1 MTIVNIADLRRAARR
16 RLPKAL
22 FEFIDGGAEDEQTL
36 SANTQD
42 FTKFKLRQRVL
53 VDVSRRDLS
62 TSVMGQSWKLPLILA
77 PTGLTGLFWR
87 QGEIS
92 VARAAAK
99 AGIPYCLSTS
109 CSVSMEEVAKAAPG
123 NLWFQLYVMRDRAL
137 THSLLDRA
145 KASGYRTLCV
155 TVDLAMHGRRERD
168 VYNGMAVPPR
178 ITLRNVADTGRRIG
192 WIRNVLMGPRV
203 TLANFVNTGA
213 AQNDIFTIAK
223 FVNTLFDDSV
233 TWADLADLIRRWNGP
248 VAVKGILTPEDAR
261 RALDAGA
268 KGIIV
273 SNHGG
278 RQLDGT
284 SSSVAALPGIVDAVE
299 GRADV
304 ILDGGIRR
312 GRDIVKAVALGAR
325 ACMIGRAYLYGVA
338 TAGEAGVDRVIDIL
352 RGEVDTTL
360 GLMGSRAI
368 SELNCDAIEWDRR
381 VSN

>member
-1 MTIVNIADLRRAARR
+1 VTIVNIGDLRLAAKR

-22 FEFIDGGAEDEQTL
+22 FEFIDGAAEDEQTYR
-36 SANTQD
+36 ANHDD
-42 FTKFKLRQRVL
+42 FAKVKLRQRVL
-53 VDVSRRDLS
+53 VDVSQRDLS
-62 TSVMGQSWKLPLILA
+62 TSVLGQTWNLPLIMA

-87 QGEIS
+87 QGEVS

-109 CSVSMEEVAKAAPG
+109 CSVSIEDVAKAAPG
-123 NLWFQLYVMRDRAL
+123 HLWFQLYVMRDRAL
-137 THSLLDRA
+137 TNSLVDRA
-145 KASGYRTLCV
+145 KAAGYRTLCV
-155 TVDLAMHGRRERD
+155 TVDLPMHGRRERD
-168 VYNGMAVPPR
+168 IYNGMSVPPR
-178 ITLRNVADTGRRIG
+178 LTLRNVTDMGRRIA
-192 WIRNVLMGPRV
+192 WVRNVLMGPRV
-203 TLANFVNTGA
+203 TMANFVNTGA

-223 FVNTLFDDSV
+223 FVNTQFDASV
-233 TWADLADLIRRWNGP
+233 TWSDLAELIRRWNGP

-268 KGIIV
+268 KAIIV

-284 SSSVAALPGIVDAVE
+284 SSSIAALPGIVDAVE
-299 GRADV
+299 GQADV

-338 TAGEAGVDRVIDIL
+338 AAGETGVDKVVDIL

-360 GLMGSRAI
+360 GLMGSRSI
-368 SELNCDAIEWDRR
+368 RELNRDCVEWDGASR
-381 VSN
+381 N

>member
-1 MTIVNIADLRRAARR
+1 VTIVNIGDLRQAAKR

-22 FEFIDGGAEDEQTL
+22 FEFIDGAAEDEQTYR
-36 SANTQD
+36 ANCDD
-42 FTKFKLRQRVL
+42 FAKVKLRQRVL
-53 VDVSRRDLS
+53 VDVSQRDLS
-62 TSVMGQSWKLPLILA
+62 TSVLGQKWNLPLIMA

-87 QGEIS
+87 QGEVS

-109 CSVSMEEVAKAAPG
+109 CSVSIEDVAKAAPG
-123 NLWFQLYVMRDRAL
+123 HLWFQLYVMRDRAL
-137 THSLLDRA
+137 TNSLVDRA
-145 KASGYRTLCV
+145 KAAGYRTLCV
-155 TVDLAMHGRRERD
+155 TVDLPMHGRRERD

-178 ITLRNVADTGRRIG
+178 ITLRNVTDMGRRIS
-192 WIRNVLMGPRV
+192 WVRNVLMGPRV
-203 TLANFVNTGA
+203 TMANFVNTGA

-223 FVNTLFDDSV
+223 FVNTQFDASV
-233 TWADLADLIRRWNGP
+233 TWSDLAELIRRWNGP

-268 KGIIV
+268 KAIIV

-284 SSSVAALPGIVDAVE
+284 SSSIAALPGIVDAVE
-299 GRADV
+299 GQADV

-338 TAGEAGVDRVIDIL
+338 AAGETGVDKAVDIL
-352 RGEVDTTL
+352 RGEMDTTL
-360 GLMGSRAI
+360 GLMGSRSI
-368 SELNCDAIEWDRR
+368 RELDRDCVEWDGAGR
-381 VSN
+381 N

>member
-1 MTIVNIADLRRAARR
+1 VTIVNIGDVRLAAKR

-22 FEFIDGGAEDEQTL
+22 FDFIDGAAEDEQTYR
-36 SANTQD
+36 ANRED
-42 FTKFKLRQRVL
+42 FAKFKLRQRVL
-53 VDVSRRDLS
+53 VDVSQRDLS
-62 TSVMGQSWKLPLILA
+62 TTVLGQKWNLPLIMA

-87 QGEIS
+87 QGEVS

-109 CSVSMEEVAKAAPG
+109 GSVSIEDVAKAAPG
-123 NLWFQLYVMRDRAL
+123 HLWFQLYVMRDRAL
-137 THSLLDRA
+137 THSLVDRA
-145 KASGYRTLCV
+145 KAAGYRTLCV
-155 TVDLAMHGRRERD
+155 TVDLPMHGRRERD
-168 VYNGMAVPPR
+168 VYNGMSVPPR
-178 ITLRNVADTGRRIG
+178 ITLRNVTDMGRRIA
-192 WIRNVLMGPRV
+192 WVRNVLMGPRV
-203 TLANFVNTGA
+203 TMANFVNTGV

-223 FVNTLFDDSV
+223 FVNTQFDPSV
-233 TWADLADLIRRWNGP
+233 TWTDLAELIRRWNGP

-268 KGIIV
+268 KVIIV

-284 SSSVAALPGIVDAVE
+284 SSAIAALPGIVDAVE
-299 GRADV
+299 GQGDV

-325 ACMIGRAYLYGVA
+325 ACMIGRPYLYGVA
-338 TAGEAGVDRVIDIL
+338 SAGEAGVDTVVDIL

-360 GLMGSRAI
+360 GLMGTRSIR
-368 SELNCDAIEWDRR
+368 ELNRDAIEFDPRL
-381 VSN
+381 SN